1 MGKKREFD
9 KKGLVKRFI
18 SEFKEFAV
26 KGNVIDLA
34 VGVMIGGAFSKIVS
48 SFVNDVATPFVG
60 MFLGGVDFKDWVI
73 HLPRLF
79 GQENP
84 VDMNIGLF
92 INTVI
97 EFFILAFIVFLFVKL
112 INRLKRIKKDEPEKK
127 EEEKKAPEPTKEE
140 LLLTE
145 IRDLLKDLNSRKG

>member
-1 MGKKREFD
+1 MGKKGSD
-9 KKGLVKRFI
+9 KIGLVKRFA

-34 VGVMIGGAFSKIVS
+34 VGVIIGGAFSKIVS

-73 HLPRLF
+73 HLPRFF

-84 VDMNIGLF
+84 VDMNIGVF

-112 INRLKRIKKDEPEKK
+112 INRLKRVKKEEPEKK
-127 EEEKKAPEPTKEE
+127 EEKKAPEPTKEE